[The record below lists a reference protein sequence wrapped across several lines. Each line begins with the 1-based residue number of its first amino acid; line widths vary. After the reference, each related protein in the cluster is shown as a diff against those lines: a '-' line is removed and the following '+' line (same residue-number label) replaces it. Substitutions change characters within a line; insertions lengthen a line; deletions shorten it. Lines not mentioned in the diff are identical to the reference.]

1 MWNQSLH
8 SLLYQKLEV
17 PKSGSTLPSLQLQK
31 KTSLMHRS
39 TGWVTELW
47 SPRFVT
53 IQWLCSQLCY
63 QTAANQ
69 WTVVKIELLAT
80 VGWKWGCQP
89 FSCPCS
95 QNVTH
100 CRKEIC
106 STCLFKTSIPA
117 VPFWNSKHPVSTRSR
132 FLRATVPSTSSAL
145 CLHHAHPFIAATEKY
160 ESHAEKQRNWSR
172 SCGHQDL
179 LQWSDCALSCG
190 MRLLQNNEHLSRL
203 SF

>member
-1 MWNQSLH
+1 MKNCRDWAFSNSWFWSGAASLPAAH
-8 SLLYQKLEV
+8 HAVVVSKICYF
-17 PKSGSTLPSLQLQK
+17 
-31 KTSLMHRS
+31 
-39 TGWVTELW
+39 W
-47 SPRFVT
+47 F
-53 IQWLCSQLCY
+53 CSQLCY

-69 WTVVKIELLAT
+69 RTVVEIELLAT

-89 FSCPCS
+89 FSCRCS

-100 CRKEIC
+100 CRKQIC

-117 VPFWNSKHPVSTRSR
+117 VPFSNSKHPVSTRSR
-132 FLRATVPSTSSAL
+132 FLRATVRSTSSAL

-160 ESHAEKQRNWSR
+160 VSHAEKQRVWSR

-179 LQWSDCALSCG
+179 LQWLQWSVCALSCG
-190 MRLLQNNEHLSRL
+190 MRLLQTNEHLSRL